1 MLLLPAL
8 LGIAFAVPTT
18 VVHLPHPKPATSAA
32 AADSSAVL
40 FSRARELARAGH
52 PSEALAAYHAAAVRA
67 DSPDDWARFRR
78 DIAWIATPKE
88 LTVWDATATTDRPAQ
103 LLAFWNERD
112 VRDGLATG
120 GRLAEHVRRL
130 DVALAEYRI
139 RPKRG
144 RSPIIRTAS
153 TVPSDMYE
161 REVGIGS
168 PLRDYLPG
176 QGELDDRGV
185 IFVRQGEPVARRYTS
200 DSRVEGWVYAREGK
214 TVAVFFTEALFDGSS
229 GNTMLVASPPSS
241 AFFVVCDFDR
251 TFCGNSGAI
260 EQREKLRQ
268 RTIGAIR
275 ALTTTDT
282 AKPTEP

>member
-8 LGIAFAVPTT
+8 LGLALAIPTLSPVPPSP
-18 VVHLPHPKPATSAA
+18 VASRAA
-32 AADSSAVL
+32 LTQDSSAIL
-40 FSRARELARAGH
+40 FSKARELARAGH
-52 PSEALAAYHAAAVRA
+52 PAEGLATYHSAALRA
-67 DSPDDWARFRR
+67 TSADDWARFRR
-78 DIAWIATPKE
+78 DIAWIATPRE

-112 VRDGLATG
+112 ARDGLATG
-120 GRLAEHVRRL
+120 GRFAEHVRRL

-139 RPKRG
+139 QPKRG

-153 TVPSDMYE
+153 AAPADRYD

-185 IFVRQGEPVARRYTS
+185 IFVRQGEPVARRYTA
-200 DSRVEGWVYAREGK
+200 DSRIEGWVYAREGK

-229 GNTMLVASPPSS
+229 GNTMLVAAPPSG
-241 AFFVVCDFDR
+241 AYFVVCDFDR
-251 TFCGNSGAI
+251 AFCGNSGAI

-282 AKPTEP
+282 AKPAEP